1 MHRQVHV
8 RARPCV
14 NVIEQLNV
22 IEPHQQMKTH
32 LQTPDR
38 PQTAPVFTGY
48 DTTAIGLSWTLYE
61 LASRPALQAQII
73 AEVDAFGQQ
82 QPGRDDLAAFPF
94 IEACF
99 RESMRLHPPINPFI
113 LQVRQANQD
122 VVLGGFKIPKGT
134 VVVLN
139 SLGQHMDPRHF
150 PEPAVY
156 RPERFLKGSPDGP
169 ETRHPY
175 AELSFGAGPH
185 KCIGYRFAM
194 EEAVFA
200 LARLFQRYT
209 FSLSAEH
216 HKNPVITRANITLPP
231 RDGIWVKVHP
241 RTTAHG

>member
-113 LQVRQANQD
+113 LQA
-122 VVLGGFKIPKGT
+122 
-134 VVVLN
+134 
-139 SLGQHMDPRHF
+139 GQQPLCKRI
-150 PEPAVY
+150 Y
-156 RPERFLKGSPDGP
+156 
-169 ETRHPY
+169 
-175 AELSFGAGPH
+175 
-185 KCIGYRFAM
+185 
-194 EEAVFA
+194 
-200 LARLFQRYT
+200 QQ
-209 FSLSAEH
+209 
-216 HKNPVITRANITLPP
+216 
-231 RDGIWVKVHP
+231 
-241 RTTAHG
+241 